1 MPEHRPRRLPRMRP
15 RTPRPLPTG
24 ALDDLRFIRETME
37 RSSSFTA
44 VPGWGIVAMGFTA
57 LMAAALTT
65 ILKPLTSRAW
75 LSIWLAEAAA
85 AICVGLAATWKK
97 AQRAGVPLTSGPARK
112 FMYSF
117 LPPAVAGGILTV
129 VLYHLDLTRLLPGI
143 WLLLYG
149 AAVTSAGA
157 FSIGVLPLMGAGFML
172 CGIAA
177 LFSPP
182 GWHTPLLALAFGG
195 LHIGF
200 GYWIARR
207 HCG

>member
-1 MPEHRPRRLPRMRP
+1 MPEHSPRRLPRMRP
-15 RTPRPLPTG
+15 RSPRPLPTG

-57 LMAAALTT
+57 LMAAVLT
-65 ILKPLTSRAW
+65 IMLKQLTSRAW
-75 LSIWLAEAAA
+75 LTLWLAEAAV

-112 FMYSF
+112 FLYSF

-177 LFSPP
+177 LFSPL
-182 GWHTPLLALAFGG
+182 GWQTPLLALAFGG

-200 GYWIARR
+200 GFWIARR

>member
-1 MPEHRPRRLPRMRP
+1 MPEHRPRRLRRVRP
-15 RTPRPLPTG
+15 RYTRPLPSG

-57 LMAAALTT
+57 LGAAGLTSALRQ
-65 ILKPLTSRAW
+65 LSSRAW
-75 LSIWLAEAAA
+75 LAIWLGEAAL
-85 AICVGLAATWKK
+85 AICIGLAATWKK

-112 FMYSF
+112 FMFSF

-129 VLYHLDLTRLLPGI
+129 VLFRLGLMHLLPGM

-157 FSIGVLPLMGAGFML
+157 FSVNVLPLMGGGFML
-172 CGIAA
+172 TGIAA

-182 GWHTPLLALAFGG
+182 GWQTLFLAVSFGG

>member
-1 MPEHRPRRLPRMRP
+1 MPEHRPRRVYRVRSHTRSLPS
-15 RTPRPLPTG
+15 G

-44 VPGWGIVAMGFTA
+44 VPGWGMVAMGGTA
-57 LMAAALTT
+57 LFAAWVASSVHRLSPR
-65 ILKPLTSRAW
+65 LW
-75 LSIWLAEAAA
+75 LAVWLAEASLALS
-85 AICVGLAATWKK
+85 IGLIATWKK

-117 LPPAVAGGILTV
+117 LPAAVAAV
-129 VLYHLDLTRLLPGI
+129 VLTTVLFRMGLGALLPGS

-149 AAVTSAGA
+149 AAVTSAGS
-157 FSIGVLPLMGAGFML
+157 FSVKVLPLMGGGFML
-172 CGIAA
+172 AGIITFLLPPSFSTA
-177 LFSPP
+177 LLSL
-182 GWHTPLLALAFGG
+182 GFGG

-207 HCG
+207 HGG

>member
-1 MPEHRPRRLPRMRP
+1 MPEHRPRRLHRMRL
-15 RTPRPLPTG
+15 RNSRPLPTG

-44 VPGWGIVAMGFTA
+44 VPGWGIVAMGSTA
-57 LMAAALTT
+57 LGAAALTT
-65 ILKPLTSRAW
+65 FLRQLSACAW
-75 LSIWLAEAAA
+75 LAIWLSEAAF
-85 AICVGLAATWKK
+85 AICIGLAATWKK

-112 FMYSF
+112 FMFSF
-117 LPPAVAGGILTV
+117 LPPAVAGGILTA
-129 VLYHLDLTRLLPGI
+129 VLSHLGLTHLLPGM

-157 FSIGVLPLMGAGFML
+157 FSVNVLPLMGGGFML
-172 CGIAA
+172 TGIAA

-182 GWHTPLLALAFGG
+182 AWQTPFLALAFGG